1 MINIFQACQYLH
13 HHQGRQLGLKSAG
26 AEKDFSRLR
35 DLEARNI
42 LHVRNFETI
51 KTVGANA
58 PPALTCLAP
67 LSTIIEMN

>member
-1 MINIFQACQYLH
+1 M
-13 HHQGRQLGLKSAG
+13 GLKSAG

-42 LHVRNFETI
+42 LYVRNFETI

-58 PPALTCLAP
+58 PPAFTSLAP
-67 LSTIIEMN
+67 LSTIIEMNQVVNVK